1 MSMFRVR
8 LRAFIVLPLWLL
20 AGFPVGAVPQGQPNA
35 ASAQDYG
42 VGSPATASEMRAW
55 DITVGPKGGNL
66 PPGQGTV
73 AQGKVL
79 YARQCASCHGAD
91 GQGGIG
97 PRLAGGI
104 GSLASAH
111 PVKDVGSYWPFATT
125 LFDYIRRTMPF
136 DRPES
141 LSADQVYAASAYIL
155 YLNRLVPAN
164 AVMDRISL
172 PKLEMP
178 NRNGFI
184 WHPGPDT
191 AARH

>member
-1 MSMFRVR
+1 MSMLKAE
-8 LRAFIVLPLWLL
+8 LRAFVALPLWLL
-20 AGFPVGAVPQGQPNA
+20 AAFPVGAVPQGQPNA
-35 ASAQDYG
+35 ASGPDYG
-42 VGSPATASEMRAW
+42 VGSPETASDMRAW
-55 DITVGPKGGNL
+55 DIIVGPKGGNL
-66 PPGQGTV
+66 PPGEGTV
-73 AQGKVL
+73 AEGKVL

-125 LFDYIRRTMPF
+125 LFDYIRRAMPF
-136 DRPES
+136 DHPES

-155 YLNRLVPAN
+155 YLNRLAPPD
-164 AVMDRISL
+164 AVMDRASL
-172 PKLEMP
+172 SKIEMP

-184 WHPGPDT
+184 WRSDPDT
-191 AARH
+191 AAHD

>member
-1 MSMFRVR
+1 MSMFKVG
-8 LRAFIVLPLWLL
+8 LRAFVALPLWLL
-20 AGFPVGAVPQGQPNA
+20 GAFPIGAAPQGQPNA
-35 ASAQDYG
+35 ASGPDYG
-42 VGSPATASEMRAW
+42 VGSPATASEMQAW
-55 DITVGPKGGNL
+55 DIIVGPKGGNL

-73 AQGKVL
+73 AEGKVL

-136 DRPES
+136 DHPES

-155 YLNRLVPAN
+155 YLNRLVPAD
-164 AVMDRISL
+164 AVMDRASL
-172 PKLEMP
+172 SKLAMP
-178 NRNGFI
+178 NRDGFI
-184 WHPGPDT
+184 WHSDPD
-191 AARH
+191 AAAHD